1 MNVFMQNMLE
11 MESEKKPV
19 AITLFFSLV
28 NKIGVTAAMCPKLL
42 RETKALY
49 AGSDFR

>member
-1 MNVFMQNMLE
+1 MLE
-11 MESEKKPV
+11 MQSEKKPV
-19 AITLFFSLV
+19 AITLFV

-42 RETKALY
+42 KETKALY